1 MALAPVRVRLRV
13 GRALNPQPPPQP
25 GHRGAARR
33 AGPGAA

>member
-1 MALAPVRVRLRV
+1 MALAPVRVRLRA
-13 GRALNPQPPPQP
+13 GRALNPQLPQP